1 METASTSPCPSA
13 CFFTPLEKP
22 KEGASACLLLED
34 GSLAGPS
41 TCPRGHR
48 RHGCS
53 SEGALVLGRP
63 ARVPAGTHVGAA
75 MSLTLP
81 VCPSRKR
88 QDAGGLGGEPP
99 TPQQTSFPLTMSD
112 GCLHLDFFLP
122 FSLSFL
128 KVSAPVLLLCNPLPV
143 CLSPSPSTEP
153 HPHVNGLVHISPRS
167 DHPLQTQL
175 ALTSPSLP
183 LLSAPTLSLT
193 PTEADFSL
201 L

>member
-1 METASTSPCPSA
+1 MGTQASWVQLQGGSGFREAGSRPCRHLCGCSHVPD
-13 CFFTPLEKP
+13 T
-22 KEGASACLLLED
+22 ACL
-34 GSLAGPS
+34 SLKEK
-41 TCPRGHR
+41 TRC
-48 RHGCS
+48 
-53 SEGALVLGRP
+53 
-63 ARVPAGTHVGAA
+63 
-75 MSLTLP
+75 
-81 VCPSRKR
+81 
-88 QDAGGLGGEPP
+88 GGGGGGEPP

-112 GCLHLDFFLP
+112 GYLHLDFFLP

-128 KVSAPVLLLCNPLPV
+128 KVNAPVLLLCNPLPV

-183 LLSAPTLSLT
+183 LLLAPTLSLT